1 MNLNPVHLI
10 VLAGLLQLVLVVAGC
25 IVPFVFNW
33 NRDLAKARTLT
44 RQIFWTYAGYILAAN
59 VFFAVLCL
67 GQPAALLDGSYLARC
82 MTAYLCLYWLAR
94 IILQFTYFDR
104 ASAPQGPL
112 INLAEIILVTTF
124 VLLTT
129 IYGWAA
135 AINWG
140 WIQ

>member
-1 MNLNPVHLI
+1 MNTNPIHLI

-25 IVPFVFNW
+25 IVPFVFDW
-33 NRDLAKARTLT
+33 NRDLAGARALT

-82 MTAYLCLYWLAR
+82 LTVYLCLYWLVR
-94 IILQFTYFDR
+94 ILLQFTYFDR

-112 INLAEIILVTTF
+112 IPLAEITLVTTF
-124 VLLTT
+124 ILLTI

-140 WIQ
+140 WIR